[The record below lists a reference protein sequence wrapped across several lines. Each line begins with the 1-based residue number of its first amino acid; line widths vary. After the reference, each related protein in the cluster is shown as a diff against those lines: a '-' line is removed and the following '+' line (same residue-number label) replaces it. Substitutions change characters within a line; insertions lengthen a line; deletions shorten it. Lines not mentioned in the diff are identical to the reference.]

1 MATNT
6 TTTNFS
12 INSLLSYAG
21 WTFLPNL
28 VTGWLQAIYYG
39 IMIRA
44 GDPKPQPGTPLY
56 NKHRRRIY
64 VAVVLVYLLY
74 TIYEADYWMRR
85 EGDFY
90 QLLGVTHSAD
100 EKIIKSR
107 FRRLAALHH
116 PDKIASVF
124 GGKDDGG
131 AADAYYVRL
140 KNAQDALTTPAKRFA
155 YERFG
160 PDVLQW
166 QHVTT
171 IKDYLWTGLA
181 GSAMLYVGSFIFM
194 ITLGF
199 LGYLNWGRYWRYLFL
214 TILLTLEIHTLTRT
228 STPPL
233 LNYLNPFITTFTAH
247 PPLLPFQLL
256 ILARKTFFTLCIALS
271 QLQSFFAPPVPPAT
285 SAGIDPQ
292 QLTRLEQMAKGS
304 EIEAGRLLALEM
316 TPFVGDEGVVKEL
329 RGRIR
334 EWLVQNTIRADPLVR
349 DAMGRALG
357 RRRAGAPP
365 GARTSS

>member
-1 MATNT
+1 MTTNT

-12 INSLLSYAG
+12 VNSLLSYAG

-44 GDPKPQPGTPLY
+44 GDPKPQPGTPVY
-56 NKHRRRIY
+56 NKHRRRIH

-90 QLLGVTHSAD
+90 QLLGVTHWAD

-140 KNAQDALTTPAKRFA
+140 KNAQDILTTPAKRFA

-160 PDVLQW
+160 PDVMHW

-171 IKDYLWTGLA
+171 IKEYLWTGLA
-181 GSAMLYVGSFIFM
+181 G
-194 ITLGF
+194 
-199 LGYLNWGRYWRYLFL
+199 
-214 TILLTLEIHTLTRT
+214 
-228 STPPL
+228 
-233 LNYLNPFITTFTAH
+233 ITTH

-256 ILARKTFFTLCIALS
+256 ILARKTFLTLCIALS
-271 QLQSFFAPPVPPAT
+271 QLQSFFASPMPPTT
-285 SAGIDPQ
+285 STGIDPQ
-292 QLTRLEQMAKGS
+292 QLARLEQMAKGS
-304 EIEAGRLLALEM
+304 DIEAARLLALEM
-316 TPFVGDEGVVKEL
+316 APFVGDESAVKEL

-334 EWLVQNTIRADPLVR
+334 DWLVQNTIRADPLVR
-349 DAMGRALG
+349 DAVGKALG
-357 RRRAGAPP
+357 RRRVGAPP
-365 GARTSS
+365 GARNSSQM